1 MKITS
6 GIIGVSLGDFNA
18 SYQLP
23 ENKTVKIILNHP
35 PRFPGATPVCVF
47 LNWNY
52 SQTDSEYG
60 IWDSTGCYV
69 TRHELEFTECECNHL
84 TNFAILMNFAG
95 PEFKEKDNYALDILS
110 LICCSISSVS
120 LLLTVIIYLT
130 VKSLRSRRN
139 MITCNLAICLLAMNI
154 LVQTGLKRV
163 ATTVCQ
169 ITSAVLQY
177 CVLCAFFWMLLEGI
191 LLYKMVI
198 MVFETKKVRSIFL
211 YFTAYGIPFVIVT
224 LSSAMYPDAMIR
236 QRYCWP
242 SKEKGLIW
250 SVLGPVLLIIVVN
263 LIIFI
268 MTLNA
273 AAKIDKINST
283 SLTCEGRK
291 KNLKQ
296 RTKGMMSL
304 TCLLGFTWAT
314 GFFSLSNQSFV
325 AYLFVFLNGLQTS
338 SVQPS
343 KDSDGKNTE
352 KEKNKTKFIK
362 SENFVVSTV
371 EQHYPL
377 PTAPPSPPIGDDLLQ
392 IRLTIIERRKK
403 PQELHPFSLNE
414 DEV

>member
-1 MKITS
+1 
-6 GIIGVSLGDFNA
+6 
-18 SYQLP
+18 
-23 ENKTVKIILNHP
+23 
-35 PRFPGATPVCVF
+35 
-47 LNWNY
+47 
-52 SQTDSEYG
+52 
-60 IWDSTGCYV
+60 
-69 TRHELEFTECECNHL
+69 
-84 TNFAILMNFAG
+84 
-95 PEFKEKDNYALDILS
+95 
-110 LICCSISSVS
+110 
-120 LLLTVIIYLT
+120 
-130 VKSLRSRRN
+130 
-139 MITCNLAICLLAMNI
+139 
-154 LVQTGLKRV
+154 
-163 ATTVCQ
+163 
-169 ITSAVLQY
+169 
-177 CVLCAFFWMLLEGI
+177 
-191 LLYKMVI
+191 MVI

-224 LSSAMYPDAMIR
+224 LSSAMYPNAMIR

-242 SKEKGLIW
+242 SKDKGLIW

-325 AYLFVFLNGLQTS
+325 AYLFVFLNGLQGFFLFLTQMIFNEPVRSKLFAIYKENIAKISTTTS

-352 KEKNKTKFIK
+352 KEKDKTKFAK
-362 SENFVVSTV
+362 NENFAVSTI
-371 EQHYPL
+371 EQQYPS
-377 PTAPPSPPIGDDLLQ
+377 PTAPPSLPIGDDLLQ

-403 PQELHPFSLNE
+403 PQELQHPFSLNE
-414 DEV
+414 DEI